1 MRLRYRKK
9 VIDRQ
14 SLFNIHIA
22 KFIAEL
28 NQTVEEAYKS
38 LDEVLDS
45 VEGET
50 DDEGLRDRSLED
62 TTDRPS
68 DNL

>member
-14 SLFNIHIA
+14 SLFNIHLA
-22 KFIAEL
+22 KFTAEL
-28 NQTVEEAYKS
+28 NQTIEEAYKS

-45 VEGET
+45 VEGEN

-62 TTDRPS
+62 TTDRPP